1 MCVVAP
7 IGRKITDSFRR
18 LGFDLLMV
26 ISPLGATP
34 EFRTV
39 AALADH
45 IGDEYAR
52 GMLDRVDLIYTE
64 FGGRVTTQQLLPIQ
78 PPVGEDVIADVIFEP
93 NPAVILERL
102 LPAYLRTMLFTA
114 VLSAVAAEHSARVA
128 AMSLATENADE
139 LIGSLTLE
147 YNKSRQAAITSELVD
162 LVGAAAALT

>member
-1 MCVVAP
+1 
-7 IGRKITDSFRR
+7 
-18 LGFDLLMV
+18 MV

-45 IGDEYAR
+45 IGEEYAC

-93 NPAVILERL
+93 DPAVILERL
-102 LPAYLRTMLFTA
+102 LPAYLRTMLFHRRA
-114 VLSAVAAEHSARVA
+114 LRGGAEHSARVA
-128 AMSLATENADE
+128 AMSLATEKPTNSSAH
-139 LIGSLTLE
+139 LPWSTINHARRPSPASG
-147 YNKSRQAAITSELVD
+147 RP
-162 LVGAAAALT
+162 GRRRGALT